1 MMENLKEALE
11 YMVELGEDRVDVIEV
26 DGVYYTNKS
35 LSRIDENVDLD
46 CLHISTLSGLV
57 DYIKSNVDKE
67 HLENLLVVVKSP
79 TEISQSLLTYFYRV
93 HLLKMCIEKYC

>member
-35 LSRIDENVDLD
+35 LSRIDELS
-46 CLHISTLSGLV
+46 LIHI
-57 DYIKSNVDKE
+57 
-67 HLENLLVVVKSP
+67 
-79 TEISQSLLTYFYRV
+79 
-93 HLLKMCIEKYC
+93 